1 MIIGIKDIFK
11 MIGII
16 IISACAVFICTL
28 FLNYNMDI
36 SCIEDLITT
45 QEMQMFYDAQVMTGK
60 VVSAVSGGCLL
71 LTSVVMLCF
80 YIKHYIDTHRKEL
93 GILKA
98 MGYSNVRIASGFWAF
113 GLSIFAGT
121 GIGYAGAHC
130 IMPKFYSVQNEDK
143 LLPEVSMHFQP
154 LLMLC
159 LVILPTLIFALLS
172 ILYSYLKLG
181 TPVLELLKGKAVE
194 KVKTVKVNSDMPFL
208 KELQKNTVRQ
218 RKSLIFFTAFAAFCY
233 SAMMQMS
240 CGMDELASV
249 MMAIMCLV
257 IGVILA
263 FVTLFLAITT
273 VVNSNIKTLSMMSV
287 FGYSADECSKAIL
300 SGYRPIAYIGF
311 AIGTIYQYALL
322 KITVSV
328 VFKDIENVPDYNFD
342 VPAFIITLI
351 SFAILYEIIMYCY
364 TRKISKISVK
374 EIMLD
379 AD

>member
-1 MIIGIKDIFK
+1 MIIGMKDIFK

-36 SCIEDLITT
+36 ACIEDLITT

-143 LLPEVSMHFQP
+143 LLPEVPMHFQP